1 MYCRIFSKVQQ
12 WGNKS
17 LPGLPADNSYLSF
30 IEFLFVHF
38 WLKFVF
44 GACIVSEIDL
54 FQSKSATQWA
64 TNHWWNCCWHLRAR
78 KDNQGLQNGQQDQNT
93 FSAVYFSWGNDVRGG
108 VCHNLSWFL
117 RSFLFWCSTH
127 NFDFLWSVPQGAG
140 GHCPRIFLCF
150 SVFFFVFFFSTCV
163 PLLCRWIVSW
173 TSFCFFLH
181 FFCVSPTHLCS
192 IVVQVA
198 EISAAQFLPK
208 VKLPRIHFALVS
220 NFLKRSLFSTL
231 SRKTLWSTVRIS
243 FSLIT
248 IPLPSI
254 QTFDR
259 PGAFFAISALI
270 QFAGSSQFGFE
281 LKLRFS
287 ENHFPTSVT
296 LPTITPHRHGFEEF
310 GFGLWKFP
318 SSHSD
323 MMGLNREIFS
333 FKLSQTI
340 WWFSTAMTIP
350 SNCLVLVIARVSNF
364 PIWYSMLLSARVLRF
379 SVEKVEWRSNLGFP
393 DIHFYALGQKF
404 LQQSAQEPSCTKVG
418 PTT

>member
-1 MYCRIFSKVQQ
+1 MQHNGQQ
-12 WGNKS
+12 ITG
-17 LPGLPADNSYLSF
+17 GTGTA
-30 IEFLFVHF
+30 V
-38 WLKFVF
+38 
-44 GACIVSEIDL
+44 
-54 FQSKSATQWA
+54 
-64 TNHWWNCCWHLRAR
+64 RAR

-93 FSAVYFSWGNDVRGG
+93 FSAVYFSWGNDARGG

-127 NFDFLWSVPQGAG
+127 NFDFLWSVPQVAG

-173 TSFCFFLH
+173 TFFCLFFSPFFLSFPHAPVFHCCAGGRDISCTVFAQSEIAKDSFCACLQFPPFAHCFQLYPAKHFDQRSGFL
-181 FFCVSPTHLCS
+181 FLWL
-192 IVVQVA
+192 
-198 EISAAQFLPK
+198 QFHCPS
-208 VKLPRIHFALVS
+208 KLLTGQE
-220 NFLKRSLFSTL
+220 L
-231 SRKTLWSTVRIS
+231 
-243 FSLIT
+243 
-248 IPLPSI
+248 
-254 QTFDR
+254 
-259 PGAFFAISALI
+259 FFAISALI

-310 GFGLWKFP
+310 GSGLWKFP

-340 WWFSTAMTIP
+340 WWFSTAMTTP
-350 SNCLVLVIARVSNF
+350 SNCLVLLIARVSNF

-379 SVEKVEWRSNLGFP
+379 SVEKVGWRSNGGFP

-404 LQQSAQEPSCTKVG
+404 VQQWAQEPSCTKVG